1 MHWKNTFAHFNDPE
15 RASVTLDYMD
25 IVLQPACLTVNFYL
39 QLTSASDLFKP
50 SEKQGEV
57 ESQTEAKGETAFGK
71 L

>member
-1 MHWKNTFAHFNDPE
+1 MHWKNTFAHFNDPG

-50 SEKQGEV
+50 QRSRER
-57 ESQTEAKGETAFGK
+57 
-71 L
+71 